1 MSLATLTVTPRSIC
15 GMSPQTPTNNIR
27 EALYKT
33 YEITEANK
41 NSTDAVKKRN
51 TKKPAKHSC
60 NRRKAFSFDIALHKQ
75 PSYAEALNPKPFC
88 RGSSSPKMRKERLV
102 PW

>member
-51 TKKPAKHSC
+51 TKSPLNTPAIGE
-60 NRRKAFSFDIALHKQ
+60 R
-75 PSYAEALNPKPFC
+75 PSHLTLPYTSSLLMPKPLTLNL
-88 RGSSSPKMRKERLV
+88 SAEEAPHPK
-102 PW
+102 